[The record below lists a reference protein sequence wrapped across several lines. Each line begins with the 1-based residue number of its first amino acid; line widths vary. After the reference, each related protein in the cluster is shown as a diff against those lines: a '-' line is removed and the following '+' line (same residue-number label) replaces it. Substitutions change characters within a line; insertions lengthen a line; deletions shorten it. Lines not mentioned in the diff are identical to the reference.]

1 VIIFISLFQ
10 DLILNDFE
18 NCMNYIENQIEIRV
32 QSVFI
37 DLDYIE
43 QALIEQID
51 SFESQSLKRK
61 VLFQNKIFEFT
72 TERLGKFNP
81 SIPDKAKTHVEFIS
95 TILISLN

>member
-1 VIIFISLFQ
+1 
-10 DLILNDFE
+10 
-18 NCMNYIENQIEIRV
+18 MNYIENQIEIRV

-43 QALIEQID
+43 QTLIEQID

-61 VLFQNKIFEFT
+61 VIFQNKIFELT

-81 SIPDKAKTHVEFIS
+81 SSPEKAKSHGEFIS
-95 TILISLN
+95 TILKSLN